1 MLQAL
6 MMDRPLTLPSILE
19 YAAQYHPHRQV
30 VDRMVEGPIHRYG
43 YAEALARTKRM
54 ANARVAIGVKPG
66 DRVATLAWSTHRHFE
81 LYFAVT
87 GIGAV
92 LHTINPRLHADQ
104 IVWVANHAEDS
115 FLFFDNTFA
124 EQVAELAE
132 RMPLIG
138 TRVAMTDRAR
148 LPGEG
153 PKDALVYEELIAA
166 HRPEFDWP
174 KLDERQA
181 SGLCYTSGT
190 TGNPKGVLYSHRST
204 VLHAMALGL
213 PDAFNFSA
221 RDVVMPC
228 AQMYHANAWC
238 TPYAAPLVGAK
249 LVLPGRALDGPSIAE
264 LIEAEGVTF
273 LLGVPTIWVGVADH
287 LDQTGGRLTSV
298 KTIAIGG
305 SAPTTALVG
314 RIEDRL
320 GGQVRQIWGM
330 TETSPLGVI
339 NTPLP
344 EHAGEDAAAA
354 LQRKLKQGRGLWG
367 VDLRIVGEDGAE
379 LPRDGRSAGQLQVRG
394 PWVSSAYFK
403 HDGADV
409 FTDDGWFDTGDIATL
424 DPQGYLRLT
433 DRAKDVIKSG
443 GEWISTL
450 DLEEAVCSHPAVAM
464 AAAVGVPHPKWDERP
479 LLLVTLRPGQ
489 TADPEDLKAH
499 VAARVAKWWTPDEVR
514 IVEAL
519 PIGPTGKVLK
529 RELRDQ
535 LGTPEK
541 LRAT

>member
-1 MLQAL
+1 MLAL

-19 YAAQYHPHRQV
+19 HAALYHGDREV
-30 VDRMVEGPIHRYG
+30 VTRTVEGPIHRYG
-43 YAEALARTKRM
+43 YRDALSRAKRM
-54 ANARVAIGVKPG
+54 AKALLALGVKPG

-92 LHTINPRLHADQ
+92 LHTINPRLHPDQ
-104 IVWVANHAEDS
+104 VVWVADHAEDS
-115 FLFFDNTFA
+115 VLMFDITFSDL
-124 EQVAELAE
+124 VAEIGP
-132 RMPLIG
+132 RM
-138 TRVAMTDRAR
+138 TTVKTFVAMTD
-148 LPGEG
+148 
-153 PKDALVYEELIAA
+153 AA
-166 HRPEFDWP
+166 HAPAGVAAYEDLLAAQDDDFAWP
-174 KLDERQA
+174 DIDERSA

-190 TGNPKGVLYSHRST
+190 TGNPKGVLYGHRST
-204 VLHAMALGL
+204 VLHALALAL
-213 PDAFNFSA
+213 PDAFDLSA

-249 LVLPGRALDGPSIAE
+249 LVLPGRLLDGPSVAE
-264 LIEAEGVTF
+264 LAAGEEVTF
-273 LLGVPTIWVGVADH
+273 VLGVPTIWVGVADH
-287 LDQTGGRLTSV
+287 LDQTGGHLTTV
-298 KTIAIGG
+298 RTIAIGG
-305 SAPTTALVG
+305 SAPTAALIS
-314 RIEDRL
+314 RIEERL
-320 GGQVRQIWGM
+320 GGKVRQIWGM

-344 EHAGEDAAAA
+344 THAGDTPEAA

-367 VDLRIVGEDGAE
+367 VDLRIMGDDGRQ
-379 LPRDGRSAGQLQVRG
+379 LPRDGKSAGALQVRG
-394 PWVSSAYFK
+394 PWTASAYFK
-403 HDGADV
+403 QDGQAA
-409 FTDDGWFDTGDIATL
+409 FTADGWFDTGDIATI
-424 DPQGYLRLT
+424 DPEGYLRLT

-450 DLEEAVCSHPAVAM
+450 DLEDAVCSHPAVAM

-489 TADPEDLKAH
+489 SADPEDLKAH

-529 RELRDQ
+529 RELRDA
-535 LGTPEK
+535 L
-541 LRAT
+541 ATQGATSSRG

>member
-1 MLQAL
+1 MQAL
-6 MMDRPLTLPSILE
+6 MMDRALTLPSILE
-19 YAAQYHPHRQV
+19 YAAQYHPHRQL
-30 VDRMVEGPIHRYG
+30 VDRTVEGPIHRYG
-43 YAEALARTKRM
+43 YAEALIRTKRI
-54 ANARVAIGVKPG
+54 ANALIAMGVLPG

-92 LHTINPRLHADQ
+92 LHTINPRLHSDQ
-104 IVWVANHAEDS
+104 IVWVANHAEDA
-115 FLFFDNTFA
+115 FLFFDLSFA
-124 EQVAELAE
+124 GQVAELKD
-132 RMPLIG
+132 RMPLVKG
-138 TRVAMTDRAR
+138 FVAMTDAAH
-148 LPGEG
+148 LPAEA
-153 PKDALVYEELIAA
+153 PADALVYEDLIAA
-166 HRPEFDWP
+166 HSPEFDWP
-174 KLDERQA
+174 EIDEKQA

-238 TPYAAPLVGAK
+238 TPYAAPLVGAT
-249 LVLPGRALDGPSIAE
+249 LVLPGRALDGASIAE
-264 LIEAEGVTF
+264 LIETEGVTF

-305 SAPTTALVG
+305 SAPTAALVS
-314 RIEDRL
+314 RIEHRL

-344 EHAGEDAAAA
+344 EHAGELAEVSQ
-354 LQRKLKQGRGLWG
+354 QRKLKQGRGLWG
-367 VDLRIVGEDGAE
+367 VDLRIIGQDGAE
-379 LPRDGRSAGQLQVRG
+379 QPRDGKSVGQLQVRG
-394 PWVSSAYFK
+394 PWVAKAYFK
-403 HDGADV
+403 HDGAEV

-424 DPQGYLRLT
+424 DDEGYLRLT

-450 DLEEAVCSHPAVAM
+450 DLEDAVCSHPAVAM

-529 RELRDQ
+529 RELRDR
-535 LGTPEK
+535 L
-541 LRAT
+541 ATAAPVTAP

>member
-1 MLQAL
+1 MLAL

-19 YAAQYHPHRQV
+19 HAARYHADTEV
-30 VDRMVEGPIHRYG
+30 VTRTVEGPIHRYG
-43 YAEALARTKRM
+43 YADALARAKRM
-54 ANARVAIGVKPG
+54 ANALLAMGVKPG

-92 LHTINPRLHADQ
+92 LHTINPRLHPDQ
-104 IVWVANHAEDS
+104 VAWVANHAEDNV
-115 FLFFDNTFA
+115 LFFDITFNDL
-124 EQVAELAE
+124 VAE
-132 RMPLIG
+132 IG
-138 TRVAMTDRAR
+138 PAMTTVKTFVAMTDAGHA
-148 LPGEG
+148 PAGV
-153 PKDALVYEELIAA
+153 LVYEDLIAA
-166 HRPEFDWP
+166 SASELEWP
-174 KLDERQA
+174 DVDERSA

-190 TGNPKGVLYSHRST
+190 TGNPKGVLYGHRST
-204 VLHAMALGL
+204 VLHALALAL
-213 PDAFNFSA
+213 PDAFDLSA

-249 LVLPGRALDGPSIAE
+249 LVLPGRLLDGPSVCE
-264 LIEAEGVTF
+264 LIAGEGVTF

-287 LDQTGGRLTSV
+287 LDQTGGQLTTV
-298 KTIAIGG
+298 RTIAVGG
-305 SAPTTALVG
+305 SAPTATLIS
-314 RIEDRL
+314 RIEQRL

-344 EHAGEDAAAA
+344 RHAGEDASAT

-379 LPRDGRSAGQLQVRG
+379 QPRDGQSAGALQVRG

-403 HDGADV
+403 QDGAAA

-424 DPQGYLRLT
+424 DPEGYLRLT

-450 DLEEAVCSHPAVAM
+450 DLEDAVCSHPAVAM
-464 AAAVGVPHPKWDERP
+464 AAAIGMPHPKWDERP

-489 TADPEDLKAH
+489 SADPEALKAH
-499 VAARVAKWWTPDEVR
+499 VAERVAKWWTPDEVR
-514 IVEAL
+514 IVSEL
-519 PIGPTGKVLK
+519 PLGPTGKVLK
-529 RELRDQ
+529 RELRDR
-535 LGTPEK
+535 LATPA
-541 LRAT
+541 ATS